1 MYCVIEKRDAKE
13 EIMQTVSQVDWL
25 GTRVTYKQR
34 QTCWNSFTKCK
45 IIIWLIAFMWTY
57 TVKEIIGR

>member
-45 IIIWLIAFMWTY
+45 III
-57 TVKEIIGR
+57 